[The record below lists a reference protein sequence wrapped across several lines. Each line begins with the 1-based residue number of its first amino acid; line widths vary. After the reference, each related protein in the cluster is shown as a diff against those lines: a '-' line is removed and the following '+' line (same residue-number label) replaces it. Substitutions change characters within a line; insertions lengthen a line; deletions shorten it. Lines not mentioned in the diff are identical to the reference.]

1 MKVFISSLITG
12 MDALRSAAREA
23 VLQLGHEPVMAEDFG
38 AQPHSP
44 QVACLSGVRGSG
56 LMILILGTGYG
67 AKQASGLSATHEE
80 YREAKERCPVIAFVE
95 QGVTRDADQAA
106 FVREVQSWES
116 GLYRDG
122 FSGADQ
128 LRQLITLRLHEWE
141 LANAARPVNESQL
154 LAQALSLLPEE
165 DRGHY
170 RSGGRSL
177 VLAIAAGPS
186 RALLRPSELEK
197 PSFQEELLQLA
208 LFGADRIFTPAKAT
222 TADIEEHALILTH
235 DDGAGTVRLD
245 GQGNLTLKLPLTED
259 GGHGMVVIQENVT
272 RALAAGLRYAVALLD
287 RIDPTQRITHVALAA
302 TLSGRGDTAV
312 WRTQREQDASPNSY
326 SMGFGREGRNPVHLT
341 PAVRPRPALRHQA
354 SQLVEDLVTLLRR
367 EWRSR

>member
-44 QVACLSGVRGSG
+44 QVTCLSGVRGSG
-56 LMILILGTGYG
+56 VMILILGAGYG

-80 YREAKERCPVIAFVE
+80 YREAKERCPVFAFVE
-95 QGVTRDADQAA
+95 QGVTRDPDQAA

-122 FSGADQ
+122 FSGPEQ
-128 LRQLITLRLHEWE
+128 LRQLITRRLHEWE
-141 LANAARPVNESQL
+141 LANAAGPVNESQL
-154 LAQALSLLPEE
+154 LRQALSLLPEE

-177 VLAIAAGPS
+177 VLAIAVGPP
-186 RALLRPSELEK
+186 RAILRPSELEK

-208 LFGADRIFTPAKAT
+208 LFGPDRIFTPAKAT
-222 TADIEEHALILTH
+222 TADIEDHALVLTH

-245 GQGNLTLKLPLTED
+245 GQGNLTLKLPIGD
-259 GGHGMVVIQENVT
+259 AGDGMVVIQENVAQ
-272 RALAAGLRYAVALLD
+272 ALTAGLRYAVALLD
-287 RIDPTQRITHVALAA
+287 RIDPTQRVTHVALAA
-302 TLSGRGDTAV
+302 TLSGRSDTVV

-326 SMGFGREGRNPVHLT
+326 SVGFGREERKPAHLT
-341 PAVRPRPALRHQA
+341 PAVRPRPALRHQPG
-354 SQLVEDLVTLLRR
+354 QLVEDLMTLLRR
-367 EWRSR
+367 EWRNR

>member
-38 AQPHSP
+38 AQPQSP
-44 QVACLSGVRGSG
+44 QVTCLSGVRESG
-56 LMILILGTGYG
+56 LMILILGAGYG

-80 YREAKERCPVIAFVE
+80 YREAKDRCPVIAFVE
-95 QGVTRDADQAA
+95 QGALRDEDQAA

-122 FSGADQ
+122 FAGADQ
-128 LRQLITLRLHEWE
+128 LRQLITRRLHEWE
-141 LANAARPVNESQL
+141 LANAAGPVNESRL

-165 DRGHY
+165 ERGHY
-170 RSGGRSL
+170 RGGRSL
-177 VLAIAAGPS
+177 VLALAAGPS
-186 RALLRPSELEK
+186 RAILRPSELER

-208 LFGADRIFTPAKAT
+208 LFGGNRIFTPAKAA
-222 TADIEEHALILTH
+222 TADIEEHALVLTH

-245 GQGNLTLKLPLTED
+245 GQGNLTLRLPLAD
-259 GGHGMVVIQENVT
+259 AGHGMVVVEENVT
-272 RALAAGLRYAVALLD
+272 EVLAAALRYAVAVQD
-287 RIDPTQRITHVALAA
+287 RIDPTQRITHVAPAA
-302 TLSGRGDTAV
+302 TLSGSNDHVV
-312 WRTQREQDASPNSY
+312 WRTQREQDASPDSY
-326 SMGFGREGRNPVHLT
+326 SMGFGQDGRKPVHLT

-354 SQLVEDLVTLLRR
+354 GQLVEDLLTLLRR